1 MSDLP
6 TVQTGQDIEKHA
18 GRSALVRGTYV
29 EVDVRKA
36 QTPPPVHA
44 GHVAVRLDD
53 GTLVMLGSLGGP
65 NDTRTE
71 KERKELADKEVIAQG
86 ILFQTCP
93 PMTPGAS
100 LQIPCL
106 SPVLSVLTP
115 EMHEMLHEGL

>member
-93 PMTPGAS
+93 PMAPGAS